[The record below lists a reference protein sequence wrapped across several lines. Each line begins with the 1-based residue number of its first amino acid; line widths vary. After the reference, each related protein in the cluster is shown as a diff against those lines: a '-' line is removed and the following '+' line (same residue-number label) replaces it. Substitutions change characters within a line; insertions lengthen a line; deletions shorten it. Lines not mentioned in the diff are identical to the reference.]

1 MSAII
6 SRVAAAPQSS
16 CGTKITSSTSLPSTV
31 GVNQPFSWGLTGQV
45 VNCNVTN
52 PAVGLTY
59 ADGPADYITIYYNG
73 QSVQLAKGMVFY
85 GYISGSQP
93 PGTTISMSGT
103 ASLPVQGTYKLVYVA
118 GWVEDGTFYV
128 TDSQTY
134 DVTATSP
141 SPSAPTV
148 PGLPSWAPLA
158 IVIGI
163 IAVGAIAV
171 AGWMYQQQQQLLMA
185 LAARR

>member
-1 MSAII
+1 MSAVI
-6 SRVAAAPQSS
+6 SHVVAAPQSN

-31 GVNQPFSWGLTGQV
+31 GVNQPFNWGLTGQV

-52 PAVGLTY
+52 PAVGLAY

-73 QSVQLAKGMVFY
+73 QSVQLAKGLAFF

-118 GWVEDGTFYV
+118 GWVEGGTLYV

-163 IAVGAIAV
+163 ITVGAIAV
-171 AGWMYQQQQQLLMA
+171 AGWMYQQQQMLVQA
-185 LAARR
+185 LARR